1 MKRYPFINI
10 FRTPGFLFFVCL
22 LAACSLEK
30 KSAVNRGLQNLTAH
44 YNILFNANDLL
55 RQKQEIYAAS
65 YVDNYNQILKVYQDT
80 IVHADGAQDKELDAI
95 IARANTIIS
104 IKEQSHYIGD
114 AYLLLAKANYF
125 YGRYFLADEFSGY
138 VLRSY
143 PDNLQLLQQTR
154 SWQTRTLL
162 NLHQLVRAKAVSD
175 SALYALEGKKK
186 TSHPADIYAARLQYD
201 IDAGYYKEGE
211 EMAKLAIKNTP
222 GGNLHRRLIFIIAQ
236 LQELN
241 KEPAEAYKSYSR
253 IVKSNAAFEM
263 GFNAELNRIRIEDT
277 QNGRQISRLDRL
289 RGLLKN
295 ENNLDFKDQIYFQM
309 AELYMAE
316 GKTDDAVTN
325 YRLAIKKSTRNQ
337 NQKGLAYLRLADISF
352 RTKGDY
358 VGAKKLYDSTLLNL
372 LPNYPGYRA
381 IQLKANNLQTLS
393 EQLQI
398 IAQED
403 TLQTLAKLNEADRAV
418 RINQIVKKAA
428 DAQKA
433 AAIAA
438 TTSAFTNANSPN
450 STNTTATIPG
460 SGTFYFNNA
469 NAVSQGFTDFK
480 RVWGNRKLE
489 DNWRISNRSGS
500 NITANQQN
508 IASQVDPSVTPA
520 KDIRTT
526 DEITANNYRKQLTQA
541 VPLTPAMMA
550 QSNTRLYNAYFI
562 IANFYRDILEDPNEA
577 ITTFETLLK
586 RFPDNTEKPA
596 IYYNLYRLYSTLD
609 IQKSEYYKNL
619 LLKNYAETAFAKVIL
634 DPEYGQKLNDQD
646 AEFNAFY
653 NQLYDLYANRQY
665 TEVVSR
671 ADQLL
676 IQYPTNK
683 LIAQIAY
690 LRAVA
695 AGHNEKLPALRNDLS
710 NILTK
715 YPDDQLIVPLINQ
728 HLAYMAANNAELAAR
743 PVVLVNND
751 FTDSPFIPTRVTQ
764 QVIIPY
770 SALAKTPAPTNKVIN
785 APSQT
790 VIPEN
795 KVKQP
800 VELPKSNNEPTKQP
814 EVIVKTNSAPVN
826 VALAVVK
833 PAVTQQVT
841 NQPAKTI
848 IAVPKAPPSI
858 FSFRDSTHYN
868 FVINVS
874 SGTTNLS
881 SSRFGIGQFN
891 RANYDAAKG
900 ISHQLKAVGADN
912 QLIYIGNF
920 TSLDEAKKYARAVV
934 PLLSQI
940 MKVPADKY
948 SFFIITQENLDKLA
962 DKKLLS
968 SYIDFYQKN
977 Y

>member
-1 MKRYPFINI
+1 MK
-10 FRTPGFLFFVCL
+10 FRPSFSTYRVTAFVFFTCV

-65 YVDNYNQILKVYQDT
+65 YADNYNQLLKVYQDT
-80 IVHADGAQDKELDAI
+80 IVHQEGAQDKELDAI

-125 YGRYFLADEFSGY
+125 YGRYFLADEFCGY
-138 VLRSY
+138 VIRTY
-143 PDNLQLLQQTR
+143 PQNLQLMQQTR
-154 SWQTRTLL
+154 AWQTRTLL
-162 NLHQLVRAKAVSD
+162 NLHQLVRAKAISD
-175 SALYALEGKKK
+175 SALFALEGKKK
-186 TSHPADIYAARLQYD
+186 TKHPADIYAARLQYD
-201 IDAGYYKEGE
+201 IDANFYKEGE
-211 EMAKLAIKNTP
+211 EMAKLAIKNT
-222 GGNLHRRLIFIIAQ
+222 GSGNMRRRLIFILAQ

-253 IVKSNAAFEM
+253 IVTSNAAFEM
-263 GFNAELNRIRIEDT
+263 AFNAELNRIRIEDVA
-277 QNGRQISRLDRL
+277 NGRHISRLDRL

-295 ENNLDFKDQIYFQM
+295 ENNLDFTDQIYFQI

-316 GKTDDAVTN
+316 GKTTDAIAN

-337 NQKGLAYLRLADISF
+337 NQKGLAYLRLGDISF
-352 RTKGDY
+352 RNKGDY

-403 TLQTLAKLNEADRAV
+403 TLQTLAKLNDKDRAA
-418 RINQIVKKAA
+418 RIDQIVKKNV

-433 AAIAA
+433 AASAA
-438 TTSAFTNANSPN
+438 TNSAFTNANSPN
-450 STNTTATIPG
+450 STNVTATTPG
-460 SGTFYFNNA
+460 SGTFYFSNA
-469 NAVSQGFTDFK
+469 NSVSQGFTDFK

-508 IASQVDPSVTPA
+508 ISTQIDPTVTA
-520 KDIRTT
+520 KKDQRTA
-526 DEITANNYRKQLTQA
+526 DDVLANNYRKQLLQA
-541 VPLTPAMMA
+541 VPVTPDMMA
-550 QSNTRLYNAYFI
+550 QSNTRVYNAYFT

-577 ITTFETLLK
+577 IVSFEALLK
-586 RFPDNTEKPA
+586 RFPDNTEKAA
-596 IYYNLYRLYSTLD
+596 IYYNLYRLYSSVD
-609 IQKSEYYKNL
+609 IQKSEYYKSL
-619 LLKNYAETAFAKVIL
+619 LLKNYPETAFAKVIL
-634 DPEYGQKLNDQD
+634 DPEYGRKLNDQD

-665 TEVVSR
+665 TEVVTR

-676 IQYPTNK
+676 VQYPNNK

-695 AGHNEKLPALRNDLS
+695 AGHNEQLPALRSDLS
-710 NILTK
+710 NILVK
-715 YPDDQLIVPLINQ
+715 YPDDQLIVPLVNQ
-728 HLAYMAANNAELAAR
+728 HLAYIAANETDLAAR

-751 FTDSPFIPTRVTQ
+751 FTDSPFIPARVTQ
-764 QVIIPY
+764 QVFIRQ
-770 SALAKTPAPTNKVIN
+770 ATLNKAPAPMVKPITTNGKIPKASTSVN
-785 APSQT
+785 NTKKDSAVNTAPANGGPGAQAT
-790 VIPEN
+790 VN
-795 KVKQP
+795 VQP
-800 VELPKSNNEPTKQP
+800 VNASVSTSQATTKPAKQA
-814 EVIVKTNSAPVN
+814 IAPV
-826 VALAVVK
+826 
-833 PAVTQQVT
+833 
-841 NQPAKTI
+841 
-848 IAVPKAPPSI
+848 KAPQSI
-858 FSFRDSTHYN
+858 FSLRDSAHYN

-900 ISHQLKAVGADN
+900 ISHQLKPVGTDN
-912 QLIYIGNF
+912 QLIYVGKF
-920 TSLDEAKKYARAVV
+920 TSLDDVKKYARSIV
-934 PLLSQI
+934 PLLAQI
-940 MKVPADKY
+940 MKIPADKY

-962 DKKLLS
+962 DKKLLDT
-968 SYIDFYQKN
+968 YTDFYQKN